1 MIKAV
6 IFDMDGVIIDSEP
19 LHAIA
24 DNQILKD
31 SGITA
36 PDGYFDRFAGWTNQS
51 MWDEIM
57 KDYKLPISLEKI
69 SELQL
74 PLKIKLLREGDYSP
88 IPGIIELMET
98 IQGLNLPMAIASSSP
113 VQFIEAVIEKLGLR
127 KYIRY
132 WLSGEDVIN
141 SKPAPD
147 IFLKVAEVL
156 NVDPGECLVIEDSAS
171 GVAAAKRA
179 GMKCIGYQNI
189 NSGNQDLSDADLIV
203 DNIERIKI
211 RSL

>member
-1 MIKAV
+1 MKAV

-57 KDYKLPISLEKI
+57 KDYKLPISQEEI

-74 PLKIKLLREGDYSP
+74 PLKIKLLQEGDYRP
-88 IPGIIELMET
+88 IAGIIELMER
-98 IQGLNLPMAIASSSP
+98 ILELGFPMAIASSSP

-179 GMKCIGYQNI
+179 GMKCIGYQNP
-189 NSGNQDLSDADLIV
+189 NSGQQDLSGADQT
-203 DNIERIKI
+203 IKYI
-211 RSL
+211 SQIDIKNSF

>member
-1 MIKAV
+1 MKAV

-36 PDGYFDRFAGWTNQS
+36 PEGYFDRFAGWTNQS
-51 MWDEIM
+51 MWEEIM
-57 KDYKLPISLEKI
+57 KDYDLPISLERI

-74 PLKIKLLREGDYSP
+74 PLKINLLQEGDYKP
-88 IPGIIELMET
+88 IKGIIELMEE
-98 IQGLNLPMAIASSSP
+98 IKDLGLPMAIASSSP
-113 VQFIEAVIEKLGLR
+113 VQFIEAVLEKLSLR
-127 KYIRY
+127 KYVKY
-132 WLSGEDVIN
+132 WLSGEEVIN

-147 IFLKVAEVL
+147 IFLRVAEVL
-156 NVDPGECLVIEDSAS
+156 NVDPGECLVIEDSSS
-171 GVAAAKRA
+171 GVTAAKRA

-189 NSGNQDLSDADLIV
+189 NSGNQDLSAADQIV
-203 DNIERIKI
+203 DNIQKI
-211 RSL
+211 NIRNL